1 MAKLACKI
9 AKWALMCVQDT
20 LARETAAAASEE
32 PLDGAPA
39 ARCAVAVARVRVAS
53 DLPSWGVVWRW
64 ELLLACHLSRH
75 PARTHRASP
84 AGPRRPASEAHTER
98 RHAFV
103 GVVGQ
108 KKTRRTLFAHRVPV
122 FVSQRRADRPSLA
135 AAA

>member
-1 MAKLACKI
+1 
-9 AKWALMCVQDT
+9 MCVQDT

-103 GVVGQ
+103 GFVGQ
-108 KKTRRTLFAHRVPV
+108 NKTRKHPICASRPRVCFSAPRRPTKPRCCS
-122 FVSQRRADRPSLA
+122 VSS
-135 AAA
+135 